1 MKRLTDLYID
11 MDEIMSN
18 NEYYDDE
25 TGETVCEISEEEVY
39 QRLIERNDYRF
50 LTADFIKEEIHKC
63 FMDWKY
69 RVEKAHV

>member
-18 NEYYDDE
+18 NKYYDDE

-50 LTADFIKEEIHKC
+50 LTAEVIKEEIHKC
-63 FMDWKY
+63 F
-69 RVEKAHV
+69 VGLEVSS